1 MLAALVVSCSRPCR
15 SFRPARG
22 QPAAPTTVSLETWR
36 DRLGRQRALAFGL
49 SLFQLH
55 SCPRRCKRSPKNG
68 PAGRRRPI
76 QPASMVPGS
85 TRASQW
91 SPLSGALA
99 YVGRRICGRQE
110 VLLFFFLFSFGFLLL
125 SLPLSFY
132 HLISFSPYFCPFPLF
147 LSFLSLPS
155 PGPRPRC
162 CPHSTA
168 SILPCSPCCPGMR
181 ASDVFFPLCLSELI
195 SRRLGAL
202 FPTSA
207 PALPRYC
214 SCRAGSASQPP
225 PGRSNRQAS
234 WLALTS
240 RVFSW

>member
-110 VLLFFFLFSFGFLLL
+110 VLLFFSFFLLAFCFSRCL
-125 SLPLSFY
+125 SRFTILFPFRPISVRFPSFCHSFRFLPQVLVQGAVHTVRPPY
-132 HLISFSPYFCPFPLF
+132 CPAARVARECVLPTSFSLCACQSSFP
-147 LSFLSLPS
+147 
-155 PGPRPRC
+155 
-162 CPHSTA
+162 
-168 SILPCSPCCPGMR
+168 
-181 ASDVFFPLCLSELI
+181 
-195 SRRLGAL
+195 GA
-202 FPTSA
+202 
-207 PALPRYC
+207 
-214 SCRAGSASQPP
+214 
-225 PGRSNRQAS
+225 
-234 WLALTS
+234 
-240 RVFSW
+240 